1 MKVKQKRA
9 NIVTA
14 VNSANVS
21 KADGVYTVRDVVAVV
36 DDIVM
41 NGRLYPAAECASAA
55 AGLEGRPAP
64 AGHPKDA
71 KGRHISVNSGQALAS
86 NWIGA
91 YCANARHEGG
101 RSLVD
106 VVINEAQAKALPA
119 GAEVLARLDAAIAGT
134 NTDPIHVSTGVFVRE
149 IAANGE
155 SRGKKYTSIATDL
168 NYDHLAILIDEKGAA
183 TPEQGVG
190 MFVNAQGDDEAID
203 VATLDDGPADMRS
216 TGAVA
221 WLKRL
226 LGVNSEMSFDEIH
239 SAIRKALPEG
249 WWPVEVYQREVIFID
264 RDNALW
270 RQSYSIS
277 DGAAVMAGEP
287 EKVQRK
293 VEYKSLNN
301 SHQEIDPMKDA
312 MILALN
318 AAGVKT
324 EGLSDAEILAAH
336 SALAMKPITDSLKG
350 LGDQLKTVTE
360 ALAANSQSEVK
371 ALAATI
377 AAAPGALLKAE
388 ELEALPVARLR
399 ELAANA
405 AKVQGKA
412 APVLPGAATQ
422 SDDEET
428 KAFLA
433 YSVNEELK
441 AASGQ
446 QH

>member
-41 NGRLYPAAECASAA
+41 NGRLYPAAECAAA
-55 AGLEGRPAP
+55 ASGLEGRPAP
-64 AGHPKDA
+64 AGHPKDS

-86 NWIGA
+86 SWIGA

-101 RSLVD
+101 RSMVD
-106 VVINEAQAKALPA
+106 VVINEAQAKALPS
-119 GAEVLARLDAAIAGT
+119 GAEVIARLDAAIEGT
-134 NTDPIHVSTGVFVRE
+134 NTEPIHVSTGVFVRE

-155 SRGKKYTSIATDL
+155 SRGKKYTAIATDL
-168 NYDHLAILIDEKGAA
+168 TYDHLAILVNEIGAA
-183 TPEQGVG
+183 TPAQGVG
-190 MFVNAQGDDEAID
+190 MFVNAQGEDEEID
-203 VATLDDGPADMRS
+203 ASVLDDSPADLRG
-216 TGAVA
+216 TGAMS

-249 WWPVEVYQREVIFID
+249 AWPVEVYQREVIFID

-270 RQSYSIS
+270 RQSYSLS
-277 DGAAVMAGEP
+277 DGAAVMASEP

-293 VEYKSLNN
+293 VEYKPLNN
-301 SHQEIDPMKDA
+301 SQEIDPMKDA

-336 SALAMKPITDSLKG
+336 SALTMKPITEALKSIT
-350 LGDQLKTVTE
+350 DT
-360 ALAANSQSEVK
+360 LAANSQSEVK

-405 AKVQGKA
+405 AKPNGKA

-422 SDDEET
+422 DDDEEK
-428 KAFLA
+428 KAFMA
-433 YSVNEELK
+433 YSVNADLK